1 MTYEMGTETSA
12 TSRSFLPIFGPC
24 IEQRN
29 TTFYAIL
36 DLDRLLM
43 REVNPA
49 ITKVRGLEF

>member
-1 MTYEMGTETSA
+1 MTYKIGTETSA

-29 TTFYAIL
+29 TFYAML

-49 ITKVRGLEF
+49 ITKVLK